1 MVEGR
6 ELVRCSLESTGWSSV
21 KDSAAVGRKAGRVSL
36 GPVGRGAQ
44 GACGQSAGLS
54 QTRDGSPLCLQ
65 TLPPSPCVDLSHL
78 ELPLLRQVVLTAL
91 LGSVTQRPVLDSLP
105 S

>member
-36 GPVGRGAQ
+36 GPVGRAWSTQ
-44 GACGQSAGLS
+44 PEACCIRSRVA
-54 QTRDGSPLCLQ
+54 RFNK
-65 TLPPSPCVDLSHL
+65 
-78 ELPLLRQVVLTAL
+78 
-91 LGSVTQRPVLDSLP
+91 
-105 S
+105 